1 MPEDLVINGKT
12 IPSWIVE
19 ILEARIGS
27 MPNHIKLAVLGE
39 VLTKDDLI
47 REVSGRTQFGMEILK
62 MEAEYFYD
70 LVRDA

>member
-19 ILEARIGS
+19 ILEARIS
-27 MPNHIKLAVLGE
+27 AMPANIKLAVLSE
-39 VLTKDDLI
+39 VFTKDDII
-47 REVSGRTQFGMEILK
+47 REVTNRTAFGMEILK